1 MTEPLTNAVEIT
13 TTTVLDTELASQVA
27 QATVNSSEALFTA
40 NNVWMMIATALVF
53 IMHLGFAGV
62 EAGFGQSKNTVNI
75 LFKNTITPILGLL
88 TYFVVG
94 FNLMYPGEFNFIDG
108 IFGFAGFGIDYD
120 PSVAGAS
127 IGYAKGGYTYWTDFL
142 FQGMFAATA
151 ATIVSGAIAER
162 VKVSAY
168 MIFTLIYVGLV
179 YPFLGSWKWGMGWL
193 ETAGFYDFAGSTLVH
208 SVGGW
213 GALAGVI
220 VIGPRIG
227 KYVNGKVVDKPGASV
242 PLAVIGV
249 FLLWLGWFGFNG
261 GSVLSADPDKVS
273 YVLVT
278 TSLAASA
285 GGLFGFLTAYFS
297 FKRMDLGMM
306 LNGILAGLVGITA
319 GADVVTINSSLL
331 IGAIAGVLVVLSSL
345 FMDRLRLDDVVG
357 AVSVHLT
364 CGVWGTLAVGL
375 FSIDPSHT
383 FWKQLVGVGSYA
395 LIAFPVA
402 FLIFYTLK
410 NTIGLRV
417 SEEHEQKGLDSHEH
431 GIRGYTII
439 YDE

>member
-1 MTEPLTNAVEIT
+1 
-13 TTTVLDTELASQVA
+13 
-27 QATVNSSEALFTA
+27 
-40 NNVWMMIATALVF
+40 
-53 IMHLGFAGV
+53 
-62 EAGFGQSKNTVNI
+62 
-75 LFKNTITPILGLL
+75 
-88 TYFVVG
+88 
-94 FNLMYPGEFNFIDG
+94 
-108 IFGFAGFGIDYD
+108 
-120 PSVAGAS
+120 
-127 IGYAKGGYTYWTDFL
+127 
-142 FQGMFAATA
+142 
-151 ATIVSGAIAER
+151 
-162 VKVSAY
+162 
-168 MIFTLIYVGLV
+168 
-179 YPFLGSWKWGMGWL
+179 MGWL

-345 FMDRLRLDDVVG
+345 LMDRLRLDDVVG